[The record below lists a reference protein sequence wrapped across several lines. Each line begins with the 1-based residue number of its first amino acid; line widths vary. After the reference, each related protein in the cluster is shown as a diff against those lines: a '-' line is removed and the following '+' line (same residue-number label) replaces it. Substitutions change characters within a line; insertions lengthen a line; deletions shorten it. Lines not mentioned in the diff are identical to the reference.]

1 MNRRDFLQAAG
12 LLGLGTSMGLAGCSK
27 PWLDLDIDSNFSGD
41 VIIIGAGAAGIAAA
55 HALDQYGINFQVLEA
70 SNNYLG
76 RIAKQNADGFIWDSG
91 AEWLHAKPK
100 TLSDM
105 AESVAVSDTYEL
117 LHYSPADVA
126 IWDGNE
132 IYDNPGF
139 SSVYGEYKFRNGGW
153 YDFFAIYFLPGLI
166 NRIKQIAAVT
176 KIDYSGDRI
185 LVEDVW
191 GETYLADRVI
201 CTVPLSIYKQEGIE
215 FIPSW
220 PSAKVNALDQ
230 VDMPDGIKVLFK
242 CSEKFYP
249 DILGFESLSNLL
261 SGEALYYN
269 AAYGRKAND
278 PFLAL
283 FAVGDIAT
291 PYTQVEG
298 FDESNAYMKDDIAR
312 IFGSSARDKVE
323 VWHIQ
328 NWSKLPYIQGS
339 YSHYK
344 DYSAMDILAEPLDGR
359 VYFAG
364 EALSQNAPSTVHGA
378 FQTGLD
384 TVESML
390 RES

>member
-12 LLGLGTSMGLAGCSK
+12 LLGIGTSMGLAGCSK

-55 HALDQYGINFQVLEA
+55 HALDQYGINFQILEA
-70 SNNYLG
+70 SNKYLG
-76 RIAKQNADGFIWDSG
+76 RIAKENADGFIWDSG

-126 IWDGNE
+126 IFDGTE

-153 YDFFAIYFLPGLI
+153 YDFFATYFLPDLTD
-166 NRIKQIAAVT
+166 RIKQIAVVT

-185 LVEDVW
+185 LVETDQGVVY
-191 GETYLADRVI
+191 TADRVI
-201 CTVPLSIYKQEGIE
+201 CTVPLSIYKNEGIE

-220 PSAKVNALDQ
+220 PSEKVNALDQ
-230 VDMPDGIKVLFK
+230 VDMPDGIKVLFE
-242 CSEKFYP
+242 CTEQFYP
-249 DILGFESLSNLL
+249 DILGFDSLLGLL

-269 AAYGRKAND
+269 ATYGREED
-278 PFLAL
+278 RSFLAL
-283 FAVGDIAT
+283 FAVGDMAT
-291 PYTQVEG
+291 PYAQVEG
-298 FDESNAYMKDDIAR
+298 FEESFAYMKDDIAR
-312 IFGSSARDKVE
+312 IFGSSARDKAN

-344 DYSAMDILAEPLDGR
+344 DFSAMDILAEPLDGR

-384 TVESML
+384 TVERL
-390 RES
+390 LIEA

>member
-12 LLGLGTSMGLAGCSK
+12 LLGLGASVGLAGCSQ

-153 YDFFAIYFLPGLI
+153 YDFFATYFLPGLTD
-166 NRIKQIAAVT
+166 RIKQIAAVT

-191 GETYLADRVI
+191 GETYMADRVI

-220 PSAKVNALDQ
+220 PSEKVNALDQ

-269 AAYGRKAND
+269 AAYGREAND

-298 FDESNAYMKDDIAR
+298 FDESNTYMKDDIAR

-328 NWSKLPYIQGS
+328 NWSQLPFIQGS

-344 DYSAMDILAEPLDGR
+344 DFSVMDTLAEPLDGR

-364 EALSQNAPSTVHGA
+364 EALSQNASSTVHGA

-384 TVESML
+384 TVERL
-390 RES
+390 LTES